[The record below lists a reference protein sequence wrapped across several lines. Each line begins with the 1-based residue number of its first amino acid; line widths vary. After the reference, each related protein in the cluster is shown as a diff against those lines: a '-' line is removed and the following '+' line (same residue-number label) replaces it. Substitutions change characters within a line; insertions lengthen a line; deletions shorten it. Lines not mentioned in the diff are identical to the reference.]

1 MLEVLKKL
9 YGEAVTEES
18 LAKFKEELG
27 KRFIPKSDFNQ
38 RGEELK
44 LLRDKVA
51 QQETTLAEFETV
63 TGKLEALKLALEKAE
78 EEKAELIATYES
90 KQAAERMKNALDE
103 GLKKAGAR
111 NLTAVKALL
120 DMESITL
127 EEGTLIGFDEQLW
140 QLKQEN
146 SYLFEAGEN
155 NIQFMRPAAKGKT
168 EVTVEDFK
176 NMGYMERL
184 KMKKEQPEMY
194 QALVQNNRR

>member
-27 KRFIPKSDFNQ
+27 KRFIPKSEFNQ
-38 RGEELK
+38 RGEDLK

-51 QQETTLAEFETV
+51 QQEKTLAEFEAV
-63 TGKLEALKLALEKAE
+63 TEKLEALEQALARAE
-78 EEKAELIATYES
+78 EEKAELITTYEN
-90 KQAAERMKNALDE
+90 KQAAEKLKNALDE
-103 GLKKAGAR
+103 ALKKAGAR

-120 DMESITL
+120 DMEAITL
-127 EEGTLIGFDEQLW
+127 NEGMLTGFDEQLW

-146 SYLFEAGEN
+146 SYLFEAGEH
-155 NIQFMRPAAKGKT
+155 NIQVIRPAAKGKT

-176 NMGYMERL
+176 KMGYMERL
-184 KMKKEQPEMY
+184 KMKKEQPELY
-194 QALVQNNRR
+194 QTLVQNNRR